1 MKILLTGG
9 AGYIGSHVLL
19 SIAENNHDVT
29 VLDDL
34 STGNM
39 DLIPKNMKF
48 INTNINNTEEISN
61 LLKNENFDLLM
72 HFAGFIKVEE
82 SVSNPDKYLKNNTDN
97 AIILFE
103 TCYKNNLRNI
113 IFSSTAAAYG
123 NPSNNNSIT
132 ESEDLN
138 PLNPYGQSKVN
149 TEKYLLDNK
158 DRFNSIILRYF
169 NVAGADPNL
178 RSGLISEEPTHL
190 IKIISE
196 VAVGKREKISIFG
209 NDYNTTDGTAIR
221 DYIHVS
227 DLAEIHLEAAKY
239 LLANKISNVFNCG
252 YGEGYSVLDVI
263 NAANKITGNKVKF
276 VYEKRRP
283 GDSEKLISNV
293 EKLHQNINW
302 EPKYN
307 NLDFIIQTAINWE
320 KKINEKNL

>member
-29 VLDDL
+29 VIDDL
-34 STGNM
+34 STGNK
-39 DLIPKNMKF
+39 DLIPKNIKL
-48 INTNINNTEEISN
+48 INTNINNTEEIAN
-61 LLKNENFDLLM
+61 VLKNEKFDLLM

-82 SVSNPDKYLKNNTDN
+82 SVSNPDKYFKNNTDN
-97 AIILFE
+97 AITLFE

-123 NPSNNNSIT
+123 NPANNDSIT
-132 ESEDLN
+132 ENEYLN

-149 TEKYLLDNK
+149 TEKYLIDNK
-158 DRFNSIILRYF
+158 DKFNSIILRYF

-178 RSGLISEEPTHL
+178 RSGLISNEPTHL

-196 VAVGKREKISIFG
+196 VAIGKREKISIFG
-209 NDYNTTDGTAIR
+209 NDYNTIDGTAIR

-227 DLAEIHLEAAKY
+227 DLADIHLEAAKY
-239 LLANKISNVFNCG
+239 LLTNKISNVFNCG

-263 NAANKITGNKVKF
+263 NTANKITGNKIKF
-276 VYEKRRP
+276 VYDKKRP

-302 EPKYN
+302 KPKYN
-307 NLDFIIQTAINWE
+307 NLDFIIQTAIDWE
-320 KKINEKNL
+320 KKIYEKNL

>member
-29 VLDDL
+29 VIDDL
-34 STGNM
+34 STGNK
-39 DLIPKNMKF
+39 DLIPKNIKL
-48 INTNINNTEEISN
+48 INTNINNTEEIAN
-61 LLKNENFDLLM
+61 VLKNEKFDLLM

-82 SVSNPDKYLKNNTDN
+82 SVSNPDKYFKNNTDN
-97 AIILFE
+97 AITLFE
-103 TCYKNNLRNI
+103 TCYKNNLQNI

-123 NPSNNNSIT
+123 NPNNNNSIK
-132 ESEDLN
+132 ENEDLN

-149 TEKYLLDNK
+149 TEKYLIDNK
-158 DRFNSIILRYF
+158 DKFNSIILRYF

-178 RSGLISEEPTHL
+178 RSGLISNEPTHL

-196 VAVGKREKISIFG
+196 VAIGKREKISIFG

-227 DLAEIHLEAAKY
+227 DLADIHLEAAKY
-239 LLANKISNVFNCG
+239 LLTNKISNVFNCG

-263 NAANKITGNKVKF
+263 NTANKITGNKIKF
-276 VYEKRRP
+276 EYSKRRP
-283 GDSEKLISNV
+283 GDAEKLVSNV
-293 EKLHQNINW
+293 DKLHENINW
-302 EPKYN
+302 KPKFD
-307 NLDFIIQTAINWE
+307 NLNYIIQTAINWE
-320 KKINEKNL
+320 KKIYEKNI